1 MRKIQIFIM
10 LILCI
15 FVIGCDSN
23 QLNDFTIVATIFP
36 HYDIVKAIV
45 KDKANVKLAID
56 PGVDSHNYDPSV
68 QGILDIKKADL
79 FIYTGEFMEKWA
91 TDLKTDPNS
100 YLNLSQIKDIHLEEI
115 HNKDHQH
122 EDIEHSHAHLID
134 PHIWTSPNNLLLMV
148 DAICQKVISLDESN
162 KDFYLSN
169 ALAYKTEIFKIIDDL
184 AVFLDNI
191 ISDKYLSKLQEFL
204 LSGAIFTEAS
214 KVLAIII
221 IFILASETTLTVTLL
236 ILNLPVSLLILPFFI
251 IPMLFTYVVV
261 QQERR
266 AQEIERTA
274 PDFLRQLSSMLQV
287 GLSFENA
294 MEDMSQYGEG
304 PMYDEMRRTI
314 IEIRMGR
321 NFDDAWAAMSRR
333 LKSRELERIFSIILD
348 GRKSG
353 SSISK
358 VLSDVSD
365 DLRDLM
371 ALKRERRS
379 SVMMSV
385 MFLLISAVIATPF
398 AVGMVS
404 VYSGFMQSYG
414 MDSAI
419 IFTAPLAGEFYLIIH
434 SILVGFIISI
444 IMDGEIKKG
453 VKYSLPLV
461 AGSFGIFYFISTFGG
476 SLLVGGF

>member
-1 MRKIQIFIM
+1 MK
-10 LILCI
+10 
-15 FVIGCDSN
+15 
-23 QLNDFTIVATIFP
+23 
-36 HYDIVKAIV
+36 
-45 KDKANVKLAID
+45 
-56 PGVDSHNYDPSV
+56 
-68 QGILDIKKADL
+68 
-79 FIYTGEFMEKWA
+79 
-91 TDLKTDPNS
+91 
-100 YLNLSQIKDIHLEEI
+100 
-115 HNKDHQH
+115 
-122 EDIEHSHAHLID
+122 
-134 PHIWTSPNNLLLMV
+134 
-148 DAICQKVISLDESN
+148 
-162 KDFYLSN
+162 
-169 ALAYKTEIFKIIDDL
+169 FKIVNDL
-184 AVFLDNI
+184 TIFLDNFI
-191 ISDKYLSKLQEFL
+191 PEKYLSKFQEFL
-204 LSGAIFTEAS
+204 LSGAIFTDAS
-214 KVLAIII
+214 KVLAILVV
-221 IFILASETTLTVTLL
+221 FILAGEIALTLSLS
-236 ILNLPVSLLILPFFI
+236 ILSLPISVLILPFFS
-251 IPMLFTYVVV
+251 IPILFTYVIV
-261 QQERR
+261 QQEKR
-266 AQEIERTA
+266 AQEIEKTA